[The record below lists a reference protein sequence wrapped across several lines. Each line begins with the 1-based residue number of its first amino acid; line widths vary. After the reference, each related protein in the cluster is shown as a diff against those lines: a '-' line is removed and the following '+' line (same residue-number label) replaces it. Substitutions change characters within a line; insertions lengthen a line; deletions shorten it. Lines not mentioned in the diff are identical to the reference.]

1 MINFGP
7 QSLRKASFI
16 TQFKFLKHRHN
27 NTSVSVHCYMLCKNI
42 LSNVIFI
49 NERYLRK
56 FTECKKFSRVLRV
69 LPKLILIKVICIFP
83 LYESSIVMAM
93 LRLFRSCKR
102 RALYKTIRKIPKLVE

>member
-16 TQFKFLKHRHN
+16 TQYRHN

-56 FTECKKFSRVLRV
+56 FTECK
-69 LPKLILIKVICIFP
+69 
-83 LYESSIVMAM
+83 
-93 LRLFRSCKR
+93 
-102 RALYKTIRKIPKLVE
+102 

>member
-56 FTECKKFSRVLRV
+56 FTECKKFSRVL
-69 LPKLILIKVICIFP
+69 PKLILIKVICIFP
-83 LYESSIVMAM
+83 LYESSIVMVM
-93 LRLFRSCKR
+93 LRLFRSCK
-102 RALYKTIRKIPKLVE
+102 